1 MCAVYYV
8 RMEPTDRVVR
18 ILATDAEWKRIKMLA
33 VERDQEIRELV
44 TAALQ
49 TSPLTKKVFA

>member
-1 MCAVYYV
+1 
-8 RMEPTDRVVR
+8 MEPTDRVVR

>member
-1 MCAVYYV
+1 MNLDAK
-8 RMEPTDRVVR
+8 DRVLR
-18 ILATDAEWKRIKMLA
+18 ATMTDDQWKAFRVLA
-33 VERDQEIRELV
+33 VEREQELRELV